1 MVWGGRTAATPPR
14 RRWYVRR
21 MPDSAELLE
30 QMRQKLEFFEQANRA
45 ADARAAGYDAMGSE
59 LRTVEASAQSP
70 DRSVTVVAGL
80 SGSIKEI
87 RFTEDAKRLSTTQ
100 LSQAVMTTLQQA
112 VAAAA
117 RQQAEIVQS
126 HTDLPIAERVL
137 HTQQEVFGQPAAQR
151 PARPVDDDED
161 TGSIFRRDDRW

>member
-1 MVWGGRTAATPPR
+1 
-14 RRWYVRR
+14 

-30 QMRQKLEFFEQANRA
+30 QMRQKLEYFEQANRA
-45 ADARAAGYDAMGSE
+45 ADARAAGYDAMGTE
-59 LRTVEASAQSP
+59 LRAVEAGVQSP

-87 RFTEDAKRLSTTQ
+87 RFTEDARKLSTTQ
-100 LSQAVMTTLQQA
+100 LSQTVMTTVQQA

-126 HTDLPIAERVL
+126 HVGTDIPIAERVMK
-137 HTQQEVFGQPAAQR
+137 TQQEIFGR
-151 PARPVDDDED
+151 PASERRPRTPVDDDGD
-161 TGSIFRRDDRW
+161 TGSIFRGDDRW

>member
-1 MVWGGRTAATPPR
+1 
-14 RRWYVRR
+14 

-45 ADARAAGYDAMGSE
+45 ADARAAGYDAMGTE
-59 LRTVEASAQSP
+59 LRSVEASAQSP

-100 LSQAVMTTLQQA
+100 LSQAVMATLQQA

-117 RQQAEIVQS
+117 RQQAEIVQG
-126 HTDLPIAERVL
+126 HVGTDIPIAERVL
-137 HTQQEVFGQPAAQR
+137 KTQEAIFGQPAEP
-151 PARPVDDDED
+151 PARPRPPADDDGD
-161 TGSIFRRDDRW
+161 TGSIFRKDDRW

>member
-1 MVWGGRTAATPPR
+1 
-14 RRWYVRR
+14 

-30 QMRQKLEFFEQANRA
+30 EMRHKLEFFEQANRA
-45 ADARAAGYDAMGSE
+45 AEARAAGYDEMGNE

-70 DRSVTVVAGL
+70 DRAVTVVAGL

-100 LSQAVMTTLQQA
+100 LSQAVMSTLQQA

-126 HTDLPIAERVL
+126 HVGTELPIAERVMK
-137 HTQQEVFGQPAAQR
+137 TQQEIFGRPDSAP
-151 PARPVDDDED
+151 PARPPVDNED
-161 TGSIFRRDDRW
+161 TGTIFRRDDRW

>member
-1 MVWGGRTAATPPR
+1 MA
-14 RRWYVRR
+14 
-21 MPDSAELLE
+21 DSAELLE

-45 ADARAAGYDAMGSE
+45 ADARAAGYDSMGTE
-59 LRTVEASAQSP
+59 LRTVEASVQSP

-87 RFTEDAKRLSTTQ
+87 RFTEDAKKLSPSQ
-100 LSQAVMTTLQQA
+100 LSQSVMSTLQQA

-126 HTDLPIAERVL
+126 HVGTEIPIAERVL
-137 HTQQEVFGQPAAQR
+137 KTQQEVFGQPAGDP
-151 PARPVDDDED
+151 PARPRPPVDDDENP
-161 TGSIFRRDDRW
+161 GSIYRRDDRW

>member
-1 MVWGGRTAATPPR
+1 MA
-14 RRWYVRR
+14 
-21 MPDSAELLE
+21 DSAELLE

-45 ADARAAGYDAMGSE
+45 ADARAAGYDAMGTE
-59 LRTVEASAQSP
+59 LRDVEASVQSP

-87 RFTEDAKRLSTTQ
+87 RFTEDARRLSAAQ
-100 LSQAVMTTLQQA
+100 LSQTVMSTLQQA

-126 HTDLPIAERVL
+126 HVGTDIPIAERVMK
-137 HTQQEVFGQPAAQR
+137 TQQEIFGR
-151 PARPVDDDED
+151 PADAPPRPPVDDDED
-161 TGSIFRRDDRW
+161 TGTVFRKDDRW

>member
-1 MVWGGRTAATPPR
+1 
-14 RRWYVRR
+14 

-45 ADARAAGYDAMGSE
+45 ADARAAGYEAMGSE
-59 LRTVEASAQSP
+59 LRGVEASAQSP

-87 RFTEDAKRLSTTQ
+87 RFTEDAKRLSVTQ
-100 LSQAVMTTLQQA
+100 LSQAVMSTLQQA

-117 RQQAEIVQS
+117 RQQAEIVQG
-126 HTDLPIAERVL
+126 HVGTDIPIAERVL
-137 HTQQEVFGQPAAQR
+137 KTQQEIFGQPAAEPR
-151 PARPVDDDED
+151 PRPLTDDED
-161 TGSIFRRDDRW
+161 PGSIFRGDDRW

>member
-1 MVWGGRTAATPPR
+1 
-14 RRWYVRR
+14 

-45 ADARAAGYDAMGSE
+45 ADARAAGYDAMGTE
-59 LRTVEASAQSP
+59 LRTVEASVQSP

-87 RFTEDAKRLSTTQ
+87 RFTEDAKKLSTTQ

-126 HTDLPIAERVL
+126 HVGTDIPIAERVMK
-137 HTQQEVFGQPAAQR
+137 TQQEIFGRPDSQPR
-151 PARPVDDDED
+151 PRPPVDDDD
-161 TGSIFRRDDRW
+161 GTGSIYRRDDRW

>member
-1 MVWGGRTAATPPR
+1 
-14 RRWYVRR
+14 

-30 QMRQKLEFFEQANRA
+30 QMRQKLEYFEQANRA
-45 ADARAAGYDAMGSE
+45 ADARAAGYDAMGTE
-59 LRTVEASAQSP
+59 LRTVEASVQSP

-87 RFTEDAKRLSTTQ
+87 RFTEDARKLSATQ

-126 HTDLPIAERVL
+126 HVGTDIPIAERVMK
-137 HTQQEVFGQPAAQR
+137 TQQEIFGQPGSDP
-151 PARPVDDDED
+151 PARPRPPADDDD
-161 TGSIFRRDDRW
+161 TGSIFRKDDRW

>member
-1 MVWGGRTAATPPR
+1 
-14 RRWYVRR
+14 

-30 QMRQKLEFFEQANRA
+30 EMRQKLEFFEQANRA
-45 ADARAAGYDAMGSE
+45 AEARAAGYDAMGTE
-59 LRTVEASAQSP
+59 LGAVEASVQSP
-70 DRSVTVVAGL
+70 DRTVTVVAGL

-100 LSQAVMTTLQQA
+100 LSQTVMSTLRQA

-126 HTDLPIAERVL
+126 HVGTDIPIAERVL
-137 HTQQEVFGQPAAQR
+137 KTQQEIFGPASAEP
-151 PARPVDDDED
+151 PARPRVDDDAD
-161 TGSIFRRDDRW
+161 TGSIFRPDDRW

>member
-1 MVWGGRTAATPPR
+1 
-14 RRWYVRR
+14 

-45 ADARAAGYDAMGSE
+45 ADARAAGYESMGTE
-59 LRTVEASAQSP
+59 LRGVEASVQSP

-87 RFTEDAKRLSTTQ
+87 RFTDDARKLSGAQ
-100 LSQAVMTTLQQA
+100 LSQAVMATLQQA

-126 HTDLPIAERVL
+126 HVGTEIPIAERVMK
-137 HTQQEVFGQPAAQR
+137 TQQEIFGRPAER
-151 PARPVDDDED
+151 PARPRPPVDDDED
-161 TGSIFRRDDRW
+161 TGTIFRKDDRW

>member
-1 MVWGGRTAATPPR
+1 
-14 RRWYVRR
+14 

-45 ADARAAGYDAMGSE
+45 ADARAAEYDAMGDE

-87 RFTEDAKRLSTTQ
+87 RFTQDAKRLSTTQ
-100 LSQAVMTTLQQA
+100 LSQAVMSTLQLA

-117 RQQAEIVQS
+117 RQQAEIVQG
-126 HTDLPIAERVL
+126 HTGLPIAERVL
-137 HTQQEVFGQPAAQR
+137 ATQQEIFGRPAEP
-151 PARPVDDDED
+151 PARPPADDDGD
-161 TGSIFRRDDRW
+161 TGSIFRGDDRW

>member
-1 MVWGGRTAATPPR
+1 
-14 RRWYVRR
+14 

-30 QMRQKLEFFEQANRA
+30 EMRQKLEFFEQANRA
-45 ADARAAGYDAMGSE
+45 AEARAAGYDAMGTE

-100 LSQAVMTTLQQA
+100 LSQAVMSTLQLA

-117 RQQAEIVQS
+117 RQQAEIVQG
-126 HTDLPIAERVL
+126 HVGTDIPIAERVMK
-137 HTQQEVFGQPAAQR
+137 TQQEIFGQPGEPPAGPR
-151 PARPVDDDED
+151 PPADDDGGD
-161 TGSIFRRDDRW
+161 TGSIFRKDDRW

>member
-1 MVWGGRTAATPPR
+1 
-14 RRWYVRR
+14 

-30 QMRQKLEFFEQANRA
+30 EMRQKLEFFERANQA
-45 ADARAAGYDAMGSE
+45 ADARAAGYDDLGAE

-70 DRSVTVVAGL
+70 DRAVTVVAGL

-100 LSQAVMTTLQQA
+100 LSQVVMSTLQQA

-117 RQQAEIVQS
+117 RQQAEIVQG
-126 HTDLPIAERVL
+126 HVGTDIPIAERVL
-137 HTQQEVFGQPAAQR
+137 KTQQEIFGPPSAEP
-151 PARPVDDDED
+151 PARPRGDDDGD

>member
-1 MVWGGRTAATPPR
+1 
-14 RRWYVRR
+14 

-45 ADARAAGYDAMGSE
+45 AEARAAGYDAMGTE
-59 LRTVEASAQSP
+59 LRTVEASVQSP

-87 RFTEDAKRLSTTQ
+87 RFTEDARRLSPTQ
-100 LSQAVMTTLQQA
+100 LSQAVMSTLQQA

-117 RQQAEIVQS
+117 RRQAEIVQS
-126 HTDLPIAERVL
+126 HVGTEIPIAERVMK
-137 HTQQEVFGQPAAQR
+137 TQQEIFGRPADTPP
-151 PARPVDDDED
+151 PARPRPPADDEED
-161 TGSIFRRDDRW
+161 TGSIFRKDDRW